1 MPISAGIEDN
11 KLFLEQKTHKKVNFT
26 KEKNEQICPE

>member
-11 KLFLEQKTHKKVNFT
+11 KLFLEHIEE
-26 KEKNEQICPE
+26 EKGEFYDGERCTNMS